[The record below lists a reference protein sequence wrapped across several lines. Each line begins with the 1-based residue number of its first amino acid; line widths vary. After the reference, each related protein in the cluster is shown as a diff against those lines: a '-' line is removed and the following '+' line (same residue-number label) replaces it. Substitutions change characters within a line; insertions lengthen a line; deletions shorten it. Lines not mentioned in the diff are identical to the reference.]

1 MTDKK
6 VSTFSKTKGY
16 NVCQSKLVEDKRR
29 QARSYQ
35 DYQDREVQI
44 DSELNSTERND
55 ERGFPVLILITY
67 VM

>member
-16 NVCQSKLVEDKRR
+16 NVCQSKLVEDKWR

-44 DSELNSTERND
+44 DSELNSTERNN